1 MSIGSTEVAPT
12 LPGRARCEYSPYRNR
27 AQPGIADRERGRR
40 GPGGDGTIEAMS
52 DAADQPLDLD
62 EIEQDLADVEV
73 ALARLDAGTYWT
85 DEVTGADLPH
95 DLLAA
100 NPTARRLV

>member
-1 MSIGSTEVAPT
+1 
-12 LPGRARCEYSPYRNR
+12 
-27 AQPGIADRERGRR
+27 
-40 GPGGDGTIEAMS
+40 MS
-52 DAADQPLDLD
+52 DAADLPLDLD

-73 ALARLDAGTYWT
+73 ALARLDDGTYWT

-100 NPTARRLV
+100 NPTGRRLA